1 MRSKLT
7 FRCLLFTV
15 PSLILVTIGCTKM
28 SETTLL
34 NKNAP
39 VPTPE
44 PIEHT
49 VQVKAYDA
57 AGNVG
62 QSSITFGSPR

>member
-1 MRSKLT
+1 MRLT
-7 FRCLLFTV
+7 FRCLLFTL
-15 PSLILVTIGCTKM
+15 PSLILVTVGCTKM

-34 NKNAP
+34 NKNA
-39 VPTPE
+39 PE

-62 QSSITFGSPR
+62 QSSITFLVPQQ